1 MLLNLDLTE
10 YAFGRDTAF
19 SHDCLSTYI
28 TGVIPLLMFCNTLKL
43 NCLWNVLIPS
53 ADRCRRERSET
64 KKECSVREKKRKKQ
78 GRDRERHKEKKMPAQ
93 LICTED
99 LSHDLNILG
108 DKICPHCRNY
118 FLSKPCSFSSA
129 RGMHQCSI
137 VSVCCDHI
145 VLPHGCKVQSNN
157 TFAMQHNSKGT

>member
-64 KKECSVREKKRKKQ
+64 KKECSVREKKKETGEGQ
-78 GRDRERHKEKKMPAQ
+78 RETQREKDA
-93 LICTED
+93 CTTH
-99 LSHDLNILG
+99 L
-108 DKICPHCRNY
+108 Y
-118 FLSKPCSFSSA
+118 
-129 RGMHQCSI
+129 
-137 VSVCCDHI
+137 
-145 VLPHGCKVQSNN
+145 
-157 TFAMQHNSKGT
+157 

>member
-19 SHDCLSTYI
+19 SHDCLSAYI

-64 KKECSVREKKRKKQ
+64 KKECSVREKKDRNRGGTERDTKRK
-78 GRDRERHKEKKMPAQ
+78 RR
-93 LICTED
+93 L
-99 LSHDLNILG
+99 
-108 DKICPHCRNY
+108 
-118 FLSKPCSFSSA
+118 
-129 RGMHQCSI
+129 
-137 VSVCCDHI
+137 
-145 VLPHGCKVQSNN
+145 
-157 TFAMQHNSKGT
+157 HNSSVLRICLMT